1 VIDSC
6 HSVGLGHGSCGSRV
20 KTMCHRELYILIA
33 LTVELFQLIG
43 EVVNRLLMTLLK
55 TRLRRLML
63 DADQLQ
69 VLL

>member
-1 VIDSC
+1 
-6 HSVGLGHGSCGSRV
+6 
-20 KTMCHRELYILIA
+20 MCHRELYILIA